1 MPDNQLTP
9 FAALS
14 DETRARLI
22 TAALDAQRNAYVPY
36 SHYPV
41 GAALLSTD
49 GHIFT
54 GCNVENASFGGT
66 ICAERTALVKAV
78 SEGAREFVAIAV
90 ITSNGASPCGIC
102 RQVLNEFAPNLAV
115 IAADAQGQMIYQIT
129 LADLLPRSF
138 GPQQLDEGVARNDHG
153 TS

>member
-1 MPDNQLTP
+1 MPNHPLTP
-9 FAALS
+9 PAALS

-22 TAALDAQRNAYVPY
+22 TAALAAQRNAYVPY

-41 GAALLSTD
+41 GAALLTAD
-49 GHIFT
+49 GHIFA

-66 ICAERTALVKAV
+66 IC
-78 SEGAREFVAIAV
+78 
-90 ITSNGASPCGIC
+90 
-102 RQVLNEFAPNLAV
+102 
-115 IAADAQGQMIYQIT
+115 YQIT

-138 GPQQLDEGVARNDHG
+138 GPQQLGEGVARNDHG